1 MCAKI
6 EFSSEENELMQEAL
20 VVFFE
25 DALWK
30 NNSGA
35 YDRETKIVNELLERL
50 AQAK

>member
-30 NNSGA
+30 NNRGSLWL
-35 YDRETKIVNELLERL
+35 V
-50 AQAK
+50 